1 MNDPTLP
8 ANDRYVRAIY
18 NAGGTLQF
26 SFDFSAYEASDV
38 EVYID
43 NVQWAFTEDYSVTLV
58 DNSGGFVNLLKVP
71 TDGARITIVGATPY
85 VRTETYVPP
94 TADVSTLN
102 VECTKDIYR
111 LQQLNRDIYGCLK
124 NIREETEEENT
135 KLPRTA
141 DRKGHLATWGTQ
153 TGRLTYAGDPD
164 EGGEDPT
171 ADFLRKHLNLS
182 DVADARDARENLGVI
197 QGHAV
202 NGQMQRPNLLFTG
215 DGVGVY
221 DAPATGTT
229 VVRLIQTVKTFN
241 DLLGICPIA
250 KGGTGADNVTD
261 AKKNLMLSAL
271 ASTGDFRDLK
281 NVPYIISNI
290 ANLGNGVTIGGTIL
304 NGIATLRSLTSS
316 DSSVAVAQTAD
327 HNAVDLKVG
336 SVSADHL
343 TGVLQPNH
351 GGTGLGAPE
360 MAAARPGDAL
370 TISPDHRWTTAN
382 IPRGH
387 VISGNGVLEPQRP
400 VLRFQG
406 DLLSVTDGPGETIV
420 HFGDF
425 PRGDVYDFAV
435 SSGDFSG
442 DRLTIHSVQLP
453 FEITGDIMV
462 QTYDG
467 KRFYTDCGIRVFPG
481 DRIEISGNPFDGNV
495 LIYSGT
501 DGNFAAVSFSAS
513 DFVGAECR
521 ITNGSIGFFPTGAI
535 VQCVFNQGSYL
546 EHVNVTLVQVDG
558 DVRIISAIP
567 FNGKLLV
574 RGGKPQFDSYYTHNI
589 DSQAF
594 DGSSL
599 FLPAEAFPFPLIR
612 PLLSIQRNDGQWIN
626 CSVRIPEYGAVT
638 ITAEPFNGGIT
649 VLQGIRALWSHSL
662 EILNPDGILLP
673 REPRLQF
680 TGSVTVSDDMV
691 AGKTVV
697 NVEGG
702 DVLHYR
708 GTFGSATSSTTGD
721 LPLDPADGDLY
732 DCAADGPYASA
743 AAGITFQPG
752 QQAVYVADVGW
763 VARPM
768 ADTDPSK
775 ANRDASNLTAS
786 DVAAWQDVLGGGP
799 GPAGGDYVPISWNTI
814 YGPEAYDRLVIIS
827 RRSAGH
833 GSQTIFIGSESD
845 AVTQIIA
852 RTSANTD
859 RSVSFFC
866 SAKVPAGKY
875 FRVTYDSTNYGA
887 DYNFMVR
894 M

>member
-1 MNDPTLP
+1 MGNFEIF
-8 ANDRYVRAIY
+8 ANSLKIR
-18 NAGGTLQF
+18 
-26 SFDFSAYEASDV
+26 ASD
-38 EVYID
+38 
-43 NVQWAFTEDYSVTLV
+43 
-58 DNSGGFVNLLKVP
+58 
-71 TDGARITIVGATPY
+71 ARITIVGVAPY
-85 VRTETYVPP
+85 VRTGTYVPP
-94 TADVSTLN
+94 TADVPTLN
-102 VECTKDIYR
+102 IECTKDIYR

-135 KLPRTA
+135 ELPRTNS
-141 DRKGHLATWGTQ
+141 RKGHLATWGTQ

-164 EGGEDPT
+164 EGGDDPT

-182 DVADARDARENLGVI
+182 DMADERAARENLGVI

-202 NGQMQRPNLLFTG
+202 NEQIQRPNLFFTG

-221 DAPATGTT
+221 DAPATEAT
-229 VVRLIQTVKTFN
+229 VIPLIQTVKTFN
-241 DLLGICPIA
+241 DLLSICPIA
-250 KGGTGADNVTD
+250 KGGTGADNVSD
-261 AKKNLMLSAL
+261 AKKNLLLSNVAT
-271 ASTGDFRDLK
+271 TGNFKDLT

-290 ANLGNGVTIGGTIL
+290 ANLGSGIPIGGTIL

-316 DSSVAVAQTAD
+316 DNSLAIAQTAD
-327 HNAVDLKVG
+327 RNAIDLKVG
-336 SVSADHL
+336 AVSMDHL
-343 TGVLQPNH
+343 TGVLQPVQ
-351 GGTGLGAPE
+351 GGTGLGALE
-360 MAAARPGDAL
+360 MAAAHPGDVLAV
-370 TISPDHRWTTAN
+370 SPDHRWTTAN

-400 VLRFQG
+400 ILRFQG

-435 SSGDFSG
+435 SSGDFIG
-442 DRLTIHSVQLP
+442 NRLVIHSAQLP
-453 FEITGDIMV
+453 FEITGDTMV
-462 QTYDG
+462 QTYNG
-467 KRFYTDCGIRVFPG
+467 ERFYTDCGIRVFPG
-481 DRIEISGNPFDGNV
+481 DRIEVSGNPFDGNV

-501 DGNFAAVSFSAS
+501 DGNFAAVPFSAS

-521 ITNGSIGFFPTGAI
+521 ITNDRIGFFPTRAV

-574 RGGKPQFDSYYTHNI
+574 RGGKPSLDSYYTHNI

-594 DGSSL
+594 EGSSL
-599 FLPAEAFPFPLIR
+599 LLPAEAFPFPLIR
-612 PLLSIQRNDGQWIN
+612 PLLAIQRNDGQWVN

-649 VLQGIRALWSHSL
+649 VLQGIRPLWSHSL
-662 EILNPDGILLP
+662 EILNPYGILMP

-680 TGSVTVSDDMV
+680 TGSVTVSDDMA

-708 GTFGSATSSTTGD
+708 GTFGSTSSTTGGD
-721 LPLDPADGDLY
+721 LPPDPVDGDLY
-732 DCAADGPYASA
+732 DCAADEPYASTV
-743 AAGITFQPG
+743 AGITFQPG

-768 ADTDPSK
+768 ADTDPFK
-775 ANRDASNLTAS
+775 ANKDASNLTAS
-786 DVAAWQDVLGGGP
+786 DIAAWQDVLGGGP

-833 GSQTIFIGSESD
+833 GSQTIFIGSESN

-859 RSVSFFC
+859 RQVSFFC

-875 FRVTYDSTNYGA
+875 FRVAYDSTNYGA